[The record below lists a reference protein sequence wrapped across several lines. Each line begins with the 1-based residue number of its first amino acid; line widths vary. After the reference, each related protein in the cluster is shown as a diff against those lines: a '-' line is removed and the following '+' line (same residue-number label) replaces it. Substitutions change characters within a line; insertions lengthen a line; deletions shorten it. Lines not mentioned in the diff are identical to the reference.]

1 MNREKLIEKL
11 FELNPICKSRGYWT
25 TKDKQQ
31 IPIDQIEDYHLQNIV
46 NHCQKVKDAK
56 IESIRYEREHKK
68 DFYHGIFSMGE
79 DPCDDSPFADGAW
92 DIFNC

>member
-1 MNREKLIEKL
+1 MNRENLIEKL

-25 TKDKQQ
+25 TKDKKQ

-46 NHCQKVKDAK
+46 NHCEKVRDAK
-56 IESIRYEREHKK
+56 IHTLKQIRENKTY
-68 DFYHGIFSMGE
+68 FYHGCFSIGE
-79 DPCDDSPFADGAW
+79 DPCDDSPFADNAW